1 MKPQDRLL
9 RALFGEPRF
18 WASYEEMAEAAEK
31 LRIRIAELE
40 DGVASDDLEIIR
52 VNLNEMQLIRM
63 QEAVGKAEKQLCDY
77 IIEDEILDE
86 DGEDICEN
94 CKYHAR
100 KWLKEYGSGK

>member
-63 QEAVGKAEKQLCDY
+63 QEAVGKVEEIIQHFIDYHRIQTDCD
-77 IIEDEILDE
+77 IEE
-86 DGEDICEN
+86 DAVI
-94 CKYHAR
+94 
-100 KWLKEYGSGK
+100 WLKEYGSQKETI